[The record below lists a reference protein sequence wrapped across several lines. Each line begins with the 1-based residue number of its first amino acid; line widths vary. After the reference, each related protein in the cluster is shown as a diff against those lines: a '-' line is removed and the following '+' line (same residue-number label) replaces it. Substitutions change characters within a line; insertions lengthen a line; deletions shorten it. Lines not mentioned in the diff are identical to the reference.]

1 METKYFIL
9 WHDLQK
15 KKVAIWNS
23 RINELAEFSYEDDET
38 NELAKFSNF
47 QIVSDSEYVYFIGG

>member
-1 METKYFIL
+1 VLSLLINL
-9 WHDLQK
+9 K
-15 KKVAIWNS
+15 KKKIAIWNS
-23 RINELAEFSYEDDET
+23 RINELVEFSYEDDET